1 MRLLGDLEGMH
12 LRSTSGAVVLAW
24 RSGTQTPRCIFDP
37 AAPAAAAGAGGLA
50 SGTAAHNPARG
61 GCVPR
66 TTRFAAP
73 ISPAAR
79 LIALFVSFGL
89 ALLTHMP
96 CTFWLHQWQEM
107 RTEPLLLQSVF
118 FFAAHTSLH
127 NPRNTTTQPHS
138 SFCRSHAATRNR
150 KKQQKS
156 TAANH
161 RVLVLLC
168 V

>member
-24 RSGTQTPRCIFDP
+24 RSGTQIPRCIFDHAEP
-37 AAPAAAAGAGGLA
+37 AAPAAAGGLA

-138 SFCRSHAATRNR
+138 AAPAGPARLQE
-150 KKQQKS
+150 KKETTEKAQQP
-156 TAANH
+156 TT
-161 RVLVLLC
+161 VC
-168 V
+168 